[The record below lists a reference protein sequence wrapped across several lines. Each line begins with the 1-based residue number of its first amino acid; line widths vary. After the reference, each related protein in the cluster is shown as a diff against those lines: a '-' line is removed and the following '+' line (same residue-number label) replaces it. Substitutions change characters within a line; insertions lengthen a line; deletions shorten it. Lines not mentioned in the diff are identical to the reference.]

1 MSQPT
6 NPPPKVTLED
16 LLRLKRHERPGP
28 EYWERFDR
36 ELRGGMLRAF
46 VTPEPWA
53 WRWTR
58 RVVARATPWMTAG
71 AAAGLVMAFAMHSRL
86 SLPMAEHPLPARAA
100 MEEMT
105 AAAPASVAA
114 TDATAGKTLLNTTT
128 AAGSLESAV
137 DESRTKYA
145 VAVLAESSQPTTD
158 PKVSA
163 TTTLPG
169 KPADDV
175 RYAANTLENM
185 AMLSRGSGMAY

>member
-1 MSQPT
+1 MSQPN

-86 SLPMAEHPLPARAA
+86 SLPMAEHRLPAPAA

-105 AAAPASVAA
+105 APVKLAAN
-114 TDATAGKTLLNTTT
+114 DATADKALLNTTT
-128 AAGSLESAV
+128 AAGSLENVGDA
-137 DESRTKYA
+137 RTKDV

-163 TTTLPG
+163 LTTLPG

-175 RYAANTLENM
+175 RYAADTLENV